1 MVARRRPSVPDTPAF
16 PPSLPPPSGLCGAI
30 IQRIGTCTLKEIVS
44 SKWKDHVYNANEDPD
59 TTPLM
64 SGMCDW
70 TLKG

>member
-1 MVARRRPSVPDTPAF
+1 M
-16 PPSLPPPSGLCGAI
+16 
-30 IQRIGTCTLKEIVS
+30 KEIVS